1 MPIQIEEPTRA
12 SLVVL
17 NAHVPIDLRQGLI
30 GSLSSA
36 SPNRLVSATN
46 PVEGDVLSFLSE
58 RINVKLNVNPNRVTV
73 EKEHPFDT
81 QGWARLSE
89 IAEIVIHHFAP
100 IAPIGGAPITEGL
113 HTFGFNIEAICR
125 ADANR
130 PANAFLTDGFFNL
143 GGLKSSG
150 FEPVEGSFQVTVSDG
165 HNRYWKIRVEPL
177 VGATEAYS
185 FFVAL
190 NLHSQNMK
198 LPTTKQEIET
208 AFNATWSSIEAII
221 GSLEVTR

>member
-17 NAHVPIDLRQGLI
+17 NAQVPVERKPSLI
-30 GSLSSA
+30 GSLSAA
-36 SPNRLVSATN
+36 SPSRLVSATN
-46 PVEGDVLSFLSE
+46 PVDGDVLSFLSE
-58 RINVKLNVNPNRVTV
+58 RINVKLNANPNRVTI
-73 EKEHPFDT
+73 EKEHPFDAD
-81 QGWARLSE
+81 GWARVSE
-89 IAEIVIHHFAP
+89 IAEVVIQHFAP
-100 IAPIGGAPITEGL
+100 NTEGL

-125 ADANR
+125 ADADR

-143 GGLKSSG
+143 GHLKSSG
-150 FEPVEGSFQVTVSDG
+150 FVPVEGSFQLTVTDG
-165 HNRYWKIRVEPL
+165 QNRYWKIRVEPL

-198 LPTTKQEIET
+198 LPMTKQEIEA
-208 AFNATWSSIEAII
+208 AFNTTWSSIEAII